1 MQGEVNLRLTN
12 RAIFLVLGALGLIW
26 ILFHATRIVVV
37 LFMAVLLA
45 TAISSAANRL
55 ERYRVP
61 RSLAILLT
69 YLLVVGILAG
79 VVGLLVP
86 LIVNEVQLLSTNLP
100 EYQIRADA
108 LLARFP
114 QNNGQTL
121 RVDDIISGL
130 SGRLQEG
137 AVELGRGV
145 AEVGSVLVTLLL
157 IFVFAFFMAVD
168 DRFAVRIVRRF
179 FPPAMR
185 ERAATI
191 MGEMGDGLGQWVRA
205 QLLLA
210 AFFGIAFGI
219 GLAIL
224 RVPYALTLA
233 VVGTVL
239 EVIPYIGGFV
249 TVILAVL
256 VAATTGKLWLVG
268 ATLVWYL
275 LVVNVEAHIVGPKMV
290 GDVVGLHP
298 LVVVVALFIG
308 EEVLGILGALLAVP
322 IAVVLQILLD
332 QFWKFGDEPQEA
344 GQEQDR
350 SYNADITKPYTH
362 VGRLPLR
369 RRTTARAEPP
379 PGAS

>member
-1 MQGEVNLRLTN
+1 MQGEVNIRLTN
-12 RAIFLVLGALGLIW
+12 RAIFLVFGVLALVWL
-26 ILFHATRIVVV
+26 LSHATRIAVV
-37 LFMAVLLA
+37 LFIAILLA
-45 TAISSAANRL
+45 TAVSSAANRL
-55 ERYRVP
+55 ERYRVSRP
-61 RSLAILLT
+61 IAILLT
-69 YLLVVGILAG
+69 YLLVLGVLAG

-86 LIVNEVQLLSTNLP
+86 LIVNEVQLLRDNLSD
-100 EYQIRADA
+100 YQSQADA
-108 LLARFP
+108 LLARLP

-121 RVDDIISGL
+121 RVDDVVGGL

-145 AEVGSVLVTLLL
+145 AEVGSVVVTLLL

-168 DRFAVRIVRRF
+168 ERFATRVVRRF

-185 ERAATI
+185 DRAATI
-191 MGEMGDGLGQWVRA
+191 MGQMGDGLGQWVRA

-233 VVGTVL
+233 VVGGVL
-239 EVIPYIGGFV
+239 EIIPYIGGFV

-256 VAATTGKLWLVG
+256 VAATTGKLWLVV
-268 ATLVWYL
+268 AAIVWYL
-275 LVVNVEAHIVGPKMV
+275 LVVNVQAHIVGPKMV

-298 LVVVVALFIG
+298 LVVVVSLFIG

-322 IAVVLQILLD
+322 IAVVIQILLD
-332 QFWKFGDEPQEA
+332 QFWKFGDEAQEA
-344 GQEQDR
+344 DEEQTPG
-350 SYNADITKPYTH
+350 YKGDIIRPFTQP
-362 VGRLPLR
+362 GRLPLR
-369 RRTTARAEPP
+369 RNTAAPP
-379 PGAS
+379 KPRR

>member
-1 MQGEVNLRLTN
+1 MQGEINIRLTN
-12 RAIFLVLGALGLIW
+12 RAIFLVLGAGVLIW
-26 ILFHATRIVVV
+26 LLFNATHIVVV
-37 LFMAVLLA
+37 LFIAVLLA
-45 TAISSAANRL
+45 TAISAAANRL

-69 YLLVVGILAG
+69 YLLVLGILSG

-86 LIVNEVQLLSTNLP
+86 LIANEVQLLRTNLP
-100 EYQIRADA
+100 EYQTQADA

-121 RVDDIISGL
+121 RVDDVIGGL
-130 SGRLQEG
+130 SGRLQQG

-145 AEVGSVLVTLLL
+145 AAVGSVLVTLLL

-168 DRFAVRIVRRF
+168 DRFATRIVRRF
-179 FPPAMR
+179 FPPQMR
-185 ERAATI
+185 ERAGTI
-191 MGEMGDGLGQWVRA
+191 MGQMGDGLGQWVRA

-233 VVGTVL
+233 VVGAVL

-268 ATLVWYL
+268 ATLLWYL
-275 LVVNVEAHIVGPKMV
+275 VVVNFEAHIVGPKMV

-298 LVVVVALFIG
+298 LVVVVSLFIG

-322 IAVVLQILLD
+322 IAVVMQILLD
-332 QFWKFGDEPQEA
+332 QFWKVGDEPQEA
-344 GQEQDR
+344 DEGQAP
-350 SYNADITKPYTH
+350 SYKADITRPFAQA
-362 VGRLPLR
+362 GRLPLR
-369 RRTTARAEPP
+369 RNTVAPP
-379 PGAS
+379 KPPQ

>member
-1 MQGEVNLRLTN
+1 MQGEVNVRLTN
-12 RAIFLVLGALGLIW
+12 RAIFLVLGALVLIW
-26 ILFHATRIVVV
+26 LLFNATNIVVV
-37 LFMAVLLA
+37 LFISILLA
-45 TAISSAANRL
+45 TAVSSAANRL
-55 ERYRVP
+55 ARYRVS
-61 RSLAILLT
+61 RGLAILLT
-69 YLLVVGILAG
+69 YLLVLGLLAG

-86 LIVNEVQLLSTNLP
+86 LISNEFQLLRTSLP
-100 EYQIRADA
+100 EYQVQADA

-114 QNNGQTL
+114 QSNGQTL
-121 RVDDIISGL
+121 QVDDIVSGL
-130 SGRLQEG
+130 SGRLQQG

-145 AEVGSVLVTLLL
+145 AAVGSVVVTLLL

-168 DRFAVRIVRRF
+168 ERFATRIVRRF

-185 ERAATI
+185 ERAETI
-191 MGEMGDGLGQWVRA
+191 MGEMGNGLGQWVRA

-219 GLAIL
+219 GLALL

-233 VVGTVL
+233 VVGAVL
-239 EVIPYIGGFV
+239 EIIPYIGGFV
-249 TVILAVL
+249 TVILAVV

-298 LVVVVALFIG
+298 LVVVVSLFIG

-322 IAVVLQILLD
+322 IAVVIQILLD

-344 GQEQDR
+344 GAAGDL
-350 SYNADITKPYTH
+350 SYNADITKPYTQ

-369 RRTTARAEPP
+369 RRAAAPTEPP
-379 PGAS
+379 R

>member
-1 MQGEVNLRLTN
+1 MQGEINLRLTN
-12 RAIFLVLGALGLIW
+12 RAIFVVLGALALLW
-26 ILFHATRIVVV
+26 VLFNATHIVVV
-37 LFMAVLLA
+37 LFIAILLA
-45 TAISSAANRL
+45 TAVSSAANHL
-55 ERYRVP
+55 ERYRVS

-69 YLLVVGILAG
+69 YLLVLGILAG

-86 LIVNEVQLLSTNLP
+86 LIANEVQLLRDNLP
-100 EYQIRADA
+100 EYQIQADA
-108 LLARFP
+108 LLARLP

-121 RVDDIISGL
+121 RVDDIIGGL
-130 SGRLQEG
+130 SGRLQQG
-137 AVELGRGV
+137 AVELGRGL
-145 AEVGSVLVTLLL
+145 AQVGSVLVTLLL

-168 DRFAVRIVRRF
+168 DRFATRVVRRF

-185 ERAATI
+185 DRAGAI
-191 MGEMGDGLGQWVRA
+191 MGQMGDGLGQWVRA

-233 VVGTVL
+233 VVGAVL

-249 TVILAVL
+249 TVILAVV
-256 VAATTGKLWLVG
+256 VAATTGKFWLVG
-268 ATLVWYL
+268 ATLLWYL
-275 LVVNVEAHIVGPKMV
+275 LVVNVEAHIIGPKMV

-298 LVVVVALFIG
+298 LVVVASLFIG

-332 QFWKFGDEPQEA
+332 QFWKFDNEPRVA
-344 GQEQDR
+344 GAVDDL
-350 SYNADITKPYTH
+350 SYDADITKPYTQL
-362 VGRLPLR
+362 GRLPLR
-369 RRTTARAEPP
+369 RKTAAPTEPP
-379 PGAS
+379 R

>member
-12 RAIFLVLGALGLIW
+12 RAIFLVLGAGVLVWL
-26 ILFHATRIVVV
+26 LFNATHIVVV
-37 LFMAVLLA
+37 LFIAILLA
-45 TAISSAANRL
+45 TAVSSAANYL
-55 ERYRVP
+55 ERFRVP
-61 RSLAILLT
+61 RALAILLT
-69 YLLVVGILAG
+69 YLLVLAILAG

-86 LIVNEVQLLSTNLP
+86 LISDEVQLLRTNLP
-100 EYQIRADA
+100 SYQSQADA

-114 QNNGQTL
+114 QASGQPL
-121 RVDDIISGL
+121 KVDDVIGSL

-145 AEVGSVLVTLLL
+145 AEVGSAVVTLLL
-157 IFVFAFFMAVD
+157 IFVFAFFMAAD
-168 DRFAVRIVRRF
+168 NRFAQRVVRRF

-185 ERAATI
+185 DRAGTI
-191 MGEMGDGLGQWVRA
+191 MDKMGDGLGQWVRA

-233 VVGTVL
+233 VVGAVL

-249 TVILAVL
+249 TVVLALL
-256 VAATTGKLWLVG
+256 VAATTGQLWLVG
-268 ATLVWYL
+268 ATLIWYL

-298 LVVVVALFIG
+298 LVVVVSLFIG

-322 IAVVLQILLD
+322 IAVVIQILLD
-332 QFWKFGDEPQEA
+332 QFWKFGDEPQAAEPE
-344 GQEQDR
+344 GDLK
-350 SYNADITKPYTH
+350 YNADITKPFTQA
-362 VGRLPLR
+362 GRLPLR
-369 RRTTARAEPP
+369 RNPAAPQKR
-379 PGAS
+379 SQ

>member
-1 MQGEVNLRLTN
+1 
-12 RAIFLVLGALGLIW
+12 
-26 ILFHATRIVVV
+26 VV
-37 LFMAVLLA
+37 
-45 TAISSAANRL
+45 
-55 ERYRVP
+55 
-61 RSLAILLT
+61 
-69 YLLVVGILAG
+69 
-79 VVGLLVP
+79 
-86 LIVNEVQLLSTNLP
+86 
-100 EYQIRADA
+100 
-108 LLARFP
+108 
-114 QNNGQTL
+114 
-121 RVDDIISGL
+121 
-130 SGRLQEG
+130 
-137 AVELGRGV
+137 
-145 AEVGSVLVTLLL
+145 VTLLL

-168 DRFAVRIVRRF
+168 ERFATRIVRRF

-185 ERAATI
+185 ARAGTI

-233 VVGTVL
+233 VVGAVL

-275 LVVNVEAHIVGPKMV
+275 LVVNVEAHIIGPKMV

-298 LVVVVALFIG
+298 LVVVVSLFIG
-308 EEVLGILGALLAVP
+308 EDVLGILGALLAVP
-322 IAVVLQILLD
+322 IAVVIQILLD
-332 QFWKFGDEPQEA
+332 QFWKFGDESQEA
-344 GQEQDR
+344 GATDDL
-350 SYNADITKPYTH
+350 SYNADITKPYTQ

-369 RRTTARAEPP
+369 RRAAPP
-379 PGAS
+379 TELPR

>member
-1 MQGEVNLRLTN
+1 MQGEIDVRLTN
-12 RAIFLVLGALGLIW
+12 RALFLVLGAGVLIW
-26 ILFHATRIVVV
+26 LLFNATHIVVV
-37 LFMAVLLA
+37 LFIAVLLA
-45 TAISSAANRL
+45 TAISAAANRL

-69 YLLVVGILAG
+69 YLLVLGILTG

-86 LIVNEVQLLSTNLP
+86 LIANEVQLLRTNLP
-100 EYQIRADA
+100 EYQTQADA

-121 RVDDIISGL
+121 RVDDVIGGL
-130 SGRLQEG
+130 SGRLQQG

-145 AEVGSVLVTLLL
+145 AAVGSVLVTLLL

-168 DRFAVRIVRRF
+168 DRFATRIVRRF
-179 FPPAMR
+179 FPPQMR
-185 ERAATI
+185 ERAGTI
-191 MGEMGDGLGQWVRA
+191 MGQMGDGLGQWVRA

-233 VVGTVL
+233 VVGAVL

-268 ATLVWYL
+268 ATLLWYL
-275 LVVNVEAHIVGPKMV
+275 VVVNFEAHIVGPKMV

-298 LVVVVALFIG
+298 LVVVVSLFIG

-322 IAVVLQILLD
+322 IAVVMQILLD

-344 GQEQDR
+344 DEGQAP
-350 SYNADITKPYTH
+350 SYKADITRPFTQA
-362 VGRLPLR
+362 GRLPLR
-369 RRTTARAEPP
+369 RNTVAPP
-379 PGAS
+379 KPPQ

>member
-1 MQGEVNLRLTN
+1 MQGEVNIRLTN
-12 RAIFLVLGALGLIW
+12 RAIFLVLGAGLLIW
-26 ILFHATRIVVV
+26 LLFNATHIVVV
-37 LFMAVLLA
+37 LFISILLA
-45 TAISSAANRL
+45 TAVSSAANRL
-55 ERYRVP
+55 ARYRVS
-61 RSLAILLT
+61 RGLAILLT
-69 YLLVVGILAG
+69 YLLVLGILAG

-86 LIVNEVQLLSTNLP
+86 LISNEFQILRTNLP
-100 EYQIRADA
+100 EYQVQADA

-114 QNNGQTL
+114 QSDGQTL

-145 AEVGSVLVTLLL
+145 AAVGSVVVTLLL

-168 DRFAVRIVRRF
+168 ERFAIRIVRRF
-179 FPPAMR
+179 FPVAMR
-185 ERAATI
+185 ERAGTI

-233 VVGTVL
+233 VVGAVL
-239 EVIPYIGGFV
+239 EIVPYIGGFV

-298 LVVVVALFIG
+298 LVVVVSLFIG

-322 IAVVLQILLD
+322 IAVVIQILLD
-332 QFWKFGDEPQEA
+332 QFWKFGDDPHTVNAEDDP
-344 GQEQDR
+344 
-350 SYNADITKPYTH
+350 SYNADIAKPYTQL
-362 VGRLPLR
+362 GRLPLR
-369 RRTTARAEPP
+369 RRTATPTQPP
-379 PGAS
+379 R

>member
-12 RAIFLVLGALGLIW
+12 RAIFLVLGALALIW
-26 ILFHATRIVVV
+26 ILFNATHIVVV
-37 LFMAVLLA
+37 LFIAVLLA
-45 TAISSAANRL
+45 TAVSLAANRL
-55 ERYRVP
+55 ARYRVP
-61 RSLAILLT
+61 RALAILLT
-69 YLLVVGILAG
+69 YLLVLGVLAG

-86 LIVNEVQLLSTNLP
+86 LIANEVQLLRENLP
-100 EYQIRADA
+100 EYQVRADA
-108 LLARFP
+108 LLARLP
-114 QNNGQTL
+114 QNDGQAL
-121 RVDDIISGL
+121 RVDDIIGGL

-145 AEVGSVLVTLLL
+145 AEVGSTLVTLLL

-168 DRFAVRIVRRF
+168 ERFATRVVRRF
-179 FPPAMR
+179 FPPQTR
-185 ERAATI
+185 DRAATI
-191 MGEMGDGLGQWVRA
+191 MGQMGNGLGHWVRA

-233 VVGTVL
+233 VVGGVL
-239 EVIPYIGGFV
+239 EIIPYIGGFV
-249 TVILAVL
+249 TVVLAVL
-256 VAATTGKLWLVG
+256 VAATTGQLWLVG
-268 ATLVWYL
+268 ATLAWYL

-322 IAVVLQILLD
+322 IAVVIQILLD
-332 QFWKFGDEPQEA
+332 QFWTFGDEPREA
-344 GQEQDR
+344 AAAGDLN
-350 SYNADITKPYTH
+350 YNADITKPFTR
-362 VGRLPLR
+362 VGRLSLR
-369 RRTTARAEPP
+369 RKAAAPTEPP
-379 PGAS
+379 Q

>member
-1 MQGEVNLRLTN
+1 MQGEVNVRLTN
-12 RAIFLVLGALGLIW
+12 RAILLVLGALALIW
-26 ILFHATRIVVV
+26 ILFNATHIVVV
-37 LFMAVLLA
+37 LFIAILLA
-45 TAISSAANRL
+45 TAVSSAANRL

-69 YLLVVGILAG
+69 YLLVIAILAG

-86 LIVNEVQLLSTNLP
+86 LIADEVQLLRMNLP
-100 EYQIRADA
+100 DYQIRVDA

-114 QNNGQTL
+114 QANGQPL
-121 RVDDIISGL
+121 KVDDVIGGL

-145 AEVGSVLVTLLL
+145 AEVGSAVVTLLL

-168 DRFAVRIVRRF
+168 DRFVTRIVRRF
-179 FPPAMR
+179 FPPHMRDQAAM
-185 ERAATI
+185 I
-191 MGEMGDGLGQWVRA
+191 MGKMGDGLGQWVRA

-233 VVGTVL
+233 VVGAVL

-249 TVILAVL
+249 TVVLAVL

-298 LVVVVALFIG
+298 LVVVVSLFIG

-332 QFWKFGDEPQEA
+332 QFWTFGNELHEA
-344 GQEQDR
+344 DDTHDLD
-350 SYNADITKPYTH
+350 YNADITKPFTQ
-362 VGRLPLR
+362 VGRLRLR
-369 RRTTARAEPP
+369 RNAVSPP
-379 PGAS
+379 DPGQ

>member
-1 MQGEVNLRLTN
+1 MQGEVNVRLTN
-12 RAIFLVLGALGLIW
+12 RAIFLVLGVGVLVWL
-26 ILFHATRIVVV
+26 LFNATHIVVV
-37 LFMAVLLA
+37 LFIAVLLA

-79 VVGLLVP
+79 VIGLLVP
-86 LIVNEVQLLSTNLP
+86 LIANEVQLLRTNLP
-100 EYQIRADA
+100 DYQVQADA

-121 RVDDIISGL
+121 RVDDIIGGL
-130 SGRLQEG
+130 SGSLQQG

-145 AEVGSVLVTLLL
+145 AQVGSVLVTLLL

-168 DRFAVRIVRRF
+168 DRFSVRIVRRF

-191 MGEMGDGLGQWVRA
+191 MGQMGDGLGQWVRA

-219 GLAIL
+219 GLVIL

-233 VVGTVL
+233 VVGAVL

-249 TVILAVL
+249 TVVLAL
-256 VAATTGKLWLVG
+256 LIAATTGKLWLVV

-298 LVVVVALFIG
+298 LVVVVSLFIG

-332 QFWKFGDEPQEA
+332 QFWKFGDGPQEA
-344 GQEQDR
+344 GQESDQR
-350 SYNADITKPYTH
+350 FNGDITQPFTQ

-369 RRTTARAEPP
+369 RNTAPRPKPP
-379 PGAS
+379 E

>member
-1 MQGEVNLRLTN
+1 MQGEVNVRLTN
-12 RAIFLVLGALGLIW
+12 RAILLVLGALGLIW
-26 ILFHATRIVVV
+26 LLFHATHIVVV
-37 LFMAVLLA
+37 LFIAILLA
-45 TAISSAANRL
+45 TAVSSAANYL
-55 ERYRVP
+55 ERFRVS
-61 RSLAILLT
+61 RGLAILLT
-69 YLLVVGILAG
+69 YLLVVGVLAG

-86 LIVNEVQLLSTNLP
+86 LIANEVQLLRGELP
-100 EYQIRADA
+100 NYQAQADA
-108 LLARFP
+108 LLARLP
-114 QNNGQTL
+114 QNNGQVL
-121 RVDDIISGL
+121 KVDDVIGGL

-145 AEVGSVLVTLLL
+145 AQVGSVLVTLLL

-168 DRFAVRIVRRF
+168 DRFATRVVRRF

-185 ERAATI
+185 ERAGTI
-191 MGEMGDGLGQWVRA
+191 MGQMGEGLGQWVRA

-219 GLAIL
+219 GLAVL

-233 VVGTVL
+233 VVGAVL
-239 EVIPYIGGFV
+239 EIIPYVGGFV

-256 VAATTGKLWLVG
+256 VAATTGKFWLVG

-298 LVVVVALFIG
+298 LVVVVSLFIG

-322 IAVVLQILLD
+322 IAVVIQILLD

-344 GQEQDR
+344 GEEHDLG
-350 SYNADITKPYTH
+350 YNADLTKPYTQA
-362 VGRLPLR
+362 GRLPLR
-369 RRTTARAEPP
+369 RNTATAPKPRR
-379 PGAS
+379 

>member
-1 MQGEVNLRLTN
+1 MNGEINLRLTN
-12 RAIFLVLGALGLIW
+12 RAIFLVLGALALLW
-26 ILFHATRIVVV
+26 LLFHATHIVVV
-37 LFMAVLLA
+37 LFIAVLLA
-45 TAISSAANRL
+45 TAVSSAANYL
-55 ERYRVP
+55 ERFRVP
-61 RSLAILLT
+61 RGLAILLT
-69 YLLVVGILAG
+69 YLLVLGILAG

-86 LIVNEVQLLSTNLP
+86 LIVSEVQLLRENLP
-100 EYQIRADA
+100 EYQTQADA
-108 LLARFP
+108 FLARLP
-114 QNNGQTL
+114 QNNGQAL
-121 RVDDIISGL
+121 RVDDVIGGL
-130 SGRLQEG
+130 GGRLQEG

-145 AEVGSVLVTLLL
+145 AEIGSAVVTILL

-168 DRFAVRIVRRF
+168 ERIATRVVRRF

-185 ERAATI
+185 DRAGTI
-191 MGEMGDGLGQWVRA
+191 MDKMGDGLGHWVRA

-233 VVGTVL
+233 VVGAVL

-249 TVILAVL
+249 TVALAVL

-268 ATLVWYL
+268 ATVVWYL

-298 LVVVVALFIG
+298 LVVVVSLFVG

-332 QFWKFGDEPQEA
+332 QFWKFGDEPHEA
-344 GQEQDR
+344 DAEHDL
-350 SYNADITKPYTH
+350 SYNADITKPFTQ
-362 VGRLPLR
+362 VGRLRLR
-369 RRTTARAEPP
+369 RNTAAPAKPRQ
-379 PGAS
+379 